1 MYIRMKEVFQFI
13 LDETQTDPDLQ
24 PAPQAASHPDG
35 PPNPLLLYLLFTFEL
50 CIAFLQSTTSEQ
62 ALEQEP
68 RRKRAVPDFLPKSN
82 ACSNTMHLPRPPPAH
97 LSLQMQIY
105 FLFMTMRSQTHFLDW
120 CEQQPVYIWLLVSF
134 FERGTVCKTLLLY
147 ASLCFIIIFCAK
159 PLPNL
164 IVVFEKHDDTVTV
177 FLFIYK

>member
-1 MYIRMKEVFQFI
+1 MKHRRT
-13 LDETQTDPDLQ
+13 LTYSLLHKLLHTLMDHQTLYFCTFCL
-24 PAPQAASHPDG
+24 
-35 PPNPLLLYLLFTFEL
+35 PLNCALLFSRVQQVNKHWSKSL
-50 CIAFLQSTTSEQ
+50 GGRGQCQTSYPSQ
-62 ALEQEP
+62 IHAPTRCTCQG
-68 RRKRAVPDFLPKSN
+68 
-82 ACSNTMHLPRPPPAH
+82 HPPAH

-105 FLFMTMRSQTHFLDW
+105 FLCMTMHSQTHFLDW